1 MYGKEDVQQDAQKQ
15 AINVSKKLVEFNKQE
30 WVNTKNYDDVVAT
43 LGRNR
48 KLIYNKFLN
57 LEQRK
62 VVINFEIARGVMK
75 EILDFSGVKI
85 EEKNW
90 AYLIKF
96 AEKGG
101 IVDFRKLMGIYKDR
115 LSKTSS
121 IPRAKLIYL

>member
-1 MYGKEDVQQDAQKQ
+1 LYGKEDVQQDAQKQ